1 MSSRGW
7 FSVRS
12 EFTADVDLTGIE
24 FANGASGR
32 SMEPRS
38 DLVNESIGVA
48 IGEPSSETAEQRFDR
63 ILRLYGPA
71 LSRLAYGYEKVA
83 GPRDEL
89 VQEIALA
96 IWQALPHFRGECSER
111 TFIYRI
117 AHNRGLTHVCKRRPE
132 SDPIEDLPPSR
143 EPVDPRPHP
152 EEQVAFANQR
162 HRLWAAIQR
171 LPLVY
176 RQVIMLMLEDLSH
189 AEIADVLGITETN
202 VAVRLNRAR
211 KALKES
217 LEAKQ

>member
-1 MSSRGW
+1 MS
-7 FSVRS
+7 
-12 EFTADVDLTGIE
+12 E
-24 FANGASGR
+24 N
-32 SMEPRS
+32 
-38 DLVNESIGVA
+38 
-48 IGEPSSETAEQRFDR
+48 SSETTGKMAAESAGQRFDR

-71 LSRLAYGYEKVA
+71 LSRLAYGYEKVT

-96 IWQALPHFRGECSER
+96 IWQAMPHFRGECSER
-111 TFIYRI
+111 TFVYRI

-152 EEQVAFANQR
+152 EEQVAMANQR
-162 HRLWAAIQR
+162 DRLRAAIQR

-176 RQVIMLMLEDLSH
+176 RQVIMLMLEELSH

-211 KALKES
+211 KALKGS
-217 LEAKQ
+217 LEDRQ